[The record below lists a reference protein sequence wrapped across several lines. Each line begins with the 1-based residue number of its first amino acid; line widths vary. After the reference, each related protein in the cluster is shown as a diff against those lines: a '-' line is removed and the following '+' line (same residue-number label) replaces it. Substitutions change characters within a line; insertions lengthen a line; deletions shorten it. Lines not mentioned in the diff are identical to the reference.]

1 MFSMKN
7 GDQQSTNVKNTRPST
22 LVAFCSVATALA
34 DRLLRLE
41 RLLRKLYTE
50 YELYIYVCSTISRG
64 STPPT
69 ATYRKLS
76 VGVATRLSAILK
88 GRSLAWRRSSL
99 WPVWLVVDVGDVVVT
114 CSSGWLPPPPTPP
127 PPAPWWLCMVAILM
141 RLELA
146 LALALPTA
154 LVQLVVAAVA
164 PAPPAPPPM
173 PPPPAP
179 FPFPFVA

>member
-1 MFSMKN
+1 MMFSMKN

-41 RLLRKLYTE
+41 RLLRKLYIE
-50 YELYIYVCSTISRG
+50 YELYTYVCSAKRRG
-64 STPPT
+64 STSPT
-69 ATYRKLS
+69 FTYRKLS

-88 GRSLAWRRSSL
+88 GRSLVWRLSSL
-99 WPVWLVVDVGDVVVT
+99 WPVWLVVDVGEVVVT
-114 CSSGWLPPPPTPP
+114 CSSGWLPPPT
-127 PPAPWWLCMVAILM
+127 PAPWWLCMVAMLM

-154 LVQLVVAAVA
+154 FVQLVVAAVA
-164 PAPPAPPPM
+164 PPPPAPPPM